1 MHDGC
6 SGSFGDGKAVVDK
19 IRAMGFAPQFMPIPL
34 QILCGGCGKPFD
46 MVHFEEACPD
56 CGMVHGVTPCPSYD
70 PQAVQA
76 AGIGY

>member
-34 QILCGGCGKPFD
+34 QIAL
-46 MVHFEEACPD
+46 H
-56 CGMVHGVTPCPSYD
+56 H
-70 PQAVQA
+70 
-76 AGIGY
+76 